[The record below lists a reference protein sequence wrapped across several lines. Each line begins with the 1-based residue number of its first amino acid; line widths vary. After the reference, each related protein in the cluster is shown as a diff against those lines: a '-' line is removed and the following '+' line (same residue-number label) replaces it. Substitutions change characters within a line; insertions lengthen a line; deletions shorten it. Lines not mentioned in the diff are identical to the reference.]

1 MGPLWC
7 RQGTVP
13 HTTLSDLLPTDVL
26 VSFPGKP
33 VGAAQVMI
41 TEFGIIIISYIP
53 ADAVLVEEVT
63 SLLLL
68 LSSNIAITLTLQLL
82 PGVAGTIV

>member
-7 RQGTVP
+7 GQGTVP
-13 HTTLSDLLPTDVL
+13 HSTLSDLLPTDVL
-26 VSFPGKP
+26 VISSGEP

-41 TEFGIIIISYIP
+41 TEFGIIIIIYIP

-63 SLLLL
+63 SLLLI
-68 LSSNIAITLTLQLL
+68 LSSNIAITSTLKLL